1 MTSEGAARNDKQAP
15 VVIES
20 AHASERVAAA
30 AAFLDVH
37 AKQSTRV
44 IVVGRTKLA
53 AQELVRQV
61 ARARGHVVGAESQ
74 TLRGLAGNLARLD
87 LARAG
92 TVPAGTLTMEAVLAR
107 GLAQKK
113 DVLGRFAPI
122 REEPGL
128 ARALTRTLT
137 ELRLER
143 VDKDT
148 VGDPSLSRLLAV
160 FEKELA
166 AAGLC
171 DPAAVISA
179 ACGNAARVRGA
190 ALLFLDV
197 PCMHRL
203 EADLVSALAGEA
215 SAMLFTMPR
224 GDARTREL
232 IGHLSP
238 PRELI
243 PAVRTPVADVQTHL
257 FSEAHAGLAE
267 DAGIA
272 FFSAPGESREGAEIA
287 RRVLALAREG
297 VPFDEVAIL
306 LRSPTEYSLAL
317 EEAFLRAKVPA
328 YFARGTRKPDPSG
341 RALLA
346 LLACADEGL
355 SATRFSEYLSLGEL
369 PRAEASGGPP
379 PAWPSQETRVV
390 ADDEIMSPQAATT
403 IAAAAL
409 ELEEETEAS
418 DAGDADDAP
427 VIAGSIRAP
436 KLWERMLVD
445 AAVIGGLDRWEA
457 RLKGYR
463 AELLARMKEEAS
475 EEARVQLLTRELR
488 ALDVL
493 RAFALPLL
501 GELSELAKNPRP
513 LAEYAKAL
521 SDLATRALRRPER
534 VLAVL
539 AELYPMGQGAPVTM
553 SELRMVLTPRLTDL
567 TVMPGSSRYGRVY
580 IAPIDEARGMTWK
593 HVFVPG
599 LVERG
604 FPRKLTEDPM
614 FLDRMRR
621 GVTAASLLT
630 NEGRATAERLALR
643 IALGAATERATFS
656 YPRVDTELGRPKTPS
671 FYALELVRAQT
682 GTLAGFEELSLRA
695 DSAARARIGWP
706 APESPKDA
714 IDESEHDL
722 ALLSSLLYKPEEE
735 AVGTARY
742 LLSVNPYL
750 ARALRFRA
758 KRWLRGFSDA
768 DGLVDPA
775 PEAKEALAM
784 HTPDKRSFSPT
795 ALQNFAACPYRFY
808 LYAVHKLSPR
818 EEPRAIEEMDAL
830 QKGSFVHEVLYEFL
844 TELRE
849 HGLLPMT
856 PATLDAARERLD
868 HVLARVEKKFKDEL
882 YPAIDRVWEDG
893 VGAIRADVREWL
905 RREVEEP
912 TGYQPAYFELS
923 FGLSGQR
930 EASDQH
936 SSVEPVALECGVKLR
951 GSIDLVEKGSDG
963 TLQATDY
970 KTGKKRAKEGT
981 VIGGG
986 KVLQP
991 VLYALTLEKLFPDVK
1006 VSGGRLYYASST
1018 GGFDSVPVRLDE
1030 TAREGAKAVADAV
1043 TEAIT
1048 TGFLPALPDA
1058 RECEYCDYKPVCG
1071 PYENIRTKKKKSPRM
1086 DKLVELRKRP

>member
-1 MTSEGAARNDKQAP
+1 MTDKQAP
-15 VVIES
+15 VIVES

-30 AAFLDVH
+30 SAFLATH
-37 AKQSTRV
+37 AKASGRV
-44 IVVGRTKLA
+44 VVVGRTKLA
-53 AQELVRQV
+53 AQELIRQV
-61 ARARGHVVGAESQ
+61 ARERGHVVGAESH
-74 TLRGLAGNLARLD
+74 TLRGLAGTMARLH

-107 GLAQKK
+107 GLAKHK
-113 DVLGRFAPI
+113 DALGRFLPI

-143 VDKDT
+143 VDEDI
-148 VGDPSLSRLLAV
+148 VGDPSLARLLGV
-160 FEKELA
+160 FEAELA

-171 DPAAVISA
+171 DPAAVILA
-179 ACGNAARVRGA
+179 ACEDAKSLAGA
-190 ALLFLDV
+190 ALLLLDV

-203 EADLVSALAGEA
+203 EADLVTALSAQAG
-215 SAMLFTMPR
+215 AMLFTMPA

-232 IGHLSP
+232 VGHLSP
-238 PRELI
+238 PRELR
-243 PAVRTPVADVQTHL
+243 PTRKTPVSEVQTHL

-267 DAGIA
+267 NEGIA

-287 RRVLALAREG
+287 RRILALAAQG
-297 VPFDEVAIL
+297 VPFDQVAVL
-306 LRSPTEYSLAL
+306 LRSPSEYSLAL
-317 EEAFLRAKVPA
+317 EEAFLRAKIPA

-369 PRAEASGGPP
+369 PRAEPSGAPP
-379 PAWPSQETRVV
+379 PAWPSQDTRVV
-390 ADDEIMSPQAATT
+390 ADDEIMSPQAAAT
-403 IAAAAL
+403 AAAVA
-409 ELEEETEAS
+409 EAEA
-418 DAGDADDAP
+418 AGDALAAQEPEDEAAP
-427 VIAGSIRAP
+427 IIAGSIRAP

-445 AAVIGGLDRWEA
+445 AAVIGGLPRWEA

-463 AELLARMKEEAS
+463 AELVARMQEEGE
-475 EEARVQLLTRELR
+475 EEARVQAVTRELR

-501 GELSELAKNPRP
+501 AELAELAKNPRP

-521 SDLATRALRRPER
+521 SDLSTRALRRPER

-539 AELYPMGQGAPVTM
+539 AELYPMGKGAPVTM

-567 TVMPGSSRYGRVY
+567 TVMPGSSRYGKVY
-580 IAPIDEARGMTWK
+580 IAPIDEARGMTFA

-621 GVTAASLLT
+621 AVTAASTLT
-630 NEGRATAERLALR
+630 NEGRASQERLWLR

-682 GTLAGFEELSLRA
+682 GALAGFEELSARA

-758 KRWLRGFSDA
+758 KRWLRGFSEA

-775 PEAKEALAM
+775 PEAKEALMLHA
-784 HTPDKRSFSPT
+784 PDKRSFSPT

-844 TELRE
+844 TELRD
-849 HGLLPMT
+849 HSLLPMSA
-856 PATLDAARERLD
+856 ATLDASRERLD
-868 HVLARVEKKFKDEL
+868 HVLSRVEKKFKDEL
-882 YPAIDRVWEDG
+882 CPAIDRVWEDG
-893 VGAIRADVREWL
+893 VAAIRADVREWL
-905 RREVEEP
+905 RREVEDS
-912 TGYQPAYFELS
+912 TSGFQPAYFELS
-923 FGLSGQR
+923 FGLTGQR
-930 EASDQH
+930 DASDAN
-936 SSVEPVALECGVKLR
+936 SSVEPVALDCGVKLR
-951 GSIDLVEKGSDG
+951 GSIDLVEKHPDG

-991 VLYALTLEKLFPDVK
+991 VLYALTLEKLFPGAK
-1006 VSGGRLYYASST
+1006 VSGGRLYYASSA
-1018 GGFDSVPVRLDE
+1018 GGFESVPVRLDQ
-1030 TAREGAKAVADAV
+1030 TAREGANAVGEAV

-1058 RECEYCDYKPVCG
+1058 KECDYCDYKPVCG
-1071 PYENIRTKKKKSPRM
+1071 PYEAIRIKKKKSPRM
-1086 DKLVELRKRP
+1086 EKLVNLRKRP